1 MRTSSRTAAVIL
13 TACAVLG
20 MIDATYLVLQYLAA
34 LAHPGE
40 ATPCTVNTLVSCTKT
55 VQGPWA
61 HYFVIPNPL
70 LGMLWYAGLTAYGAT
85 LALGTKFS
93 KAARTF
99 IGSMIL
105 LGLFFSYRLYLAS
118 VLQLAGVCPFCL
130 FSTFASTMIALC
142 FFVDDASYPD
152 PVLGTKKRWTLT
164 TFQVFSFASFSVGLT
179 VFMAHG
185 LSLLPAPKEAMMHWS
200 FPAIVLIILASVAGH
215 VWAYR
220 NSRTI

>member
-1 MRTSSRTAAVIL
+1 MRTAKRTAAVLL

-93 KAARTF
+93 RSARAF
-99 IGSMIL
+99 IGTMIV
-105 LGLFFSYRLYLAS
+105 LGLCFSYRLYVAS

-130 FSTFASTMIALC
+130 FSTFVSTMIALC
-142 FFVDDASYPD
+142 FVVDDASHAD
-152 PVLGTKKRWTLT
+152 PILSKKNRWAFT
-164 TFQVFSFASFSVGLT
+164 TFQAFSLLSFSVGLT

-185 LSLLPAPKEAMMHWS
+185 LSLLPEPKEAMMHWS
-200 FPAIVLIILASVAGH
+200 FPAIVLIIAVSVLGH

-220 NSRTI
+220 AIRKV